1 MQVRLNGGMR
11 DSLASRLKLARK
23 AALMTQKGLEAA
35 SGVSQSDISK
45 IERGTTQ
52 DPMGIL
58 ELAKALGVNPFWL
71 KTGEGDMHHEH
82 LNVQAV
88 TTKGRVPLI
97 SWVIAGNLEEI
108 QDMYQPGE
116 ADEWIET
123 SETKPGA
130 NSFALR
136 VSGDSMTSPYPGD
149 VSFPDGT
156 IIVVDPSRSCDAGDY
171 VIAKD
176 VTTQQATFK
185 RLVHD
190 GGRWFLKPLN
200 PAYPTI
206 EIDDPAVRTIGRVIE
221 SHTRRKL

>member
-1 MQVRLNGGMR
+1 MQDGLNGAMR
-11 DSLASRLKLARK
+11 DSLATRLKTARK
-23 AALMTQKGLEAA
+23 AKGLTQEGLMEM
-35 SGVSQSDISK
+35 SGVKQSDISK
-45 IERGTTQ
+45 IERGATQ
-52 DPMGIL
+52 SPTGL
-58 ELAKALGVNPFWL
+58 LALAKALGVNPFWL
-71 KTGEGDMHHEH
+71 ETGEGDMHHE
-82 LNVQAV
+82 QANTQPV

-97 SWVIAGNLEEI
+97 SWVIAGNLQEI

-123 SETKPGA
+123 SETKPGKG
-130 NSFALR
+130 SFALR
-136 VSGDSMTSPYPGD
+136 VTGDSMTSPYPGE

-156 IIVVDPSRSCDAGDY
+156 IIIVDPTRACDAGDF

-176 VTTQQATFK
+176 VATQQATFK

-200 PAYPTI
+200 PAYPTMEI
-206 EIDDPAVRTIGRVIE
+206 EDPAVRTIGRVIE

>member
-1 MQVRLNGGMR
+1 MR
-11 DSLASRLKLARK
+11 DSLASRLKAARK
-23 AALMTQKGLEAA
+23 AAGMNQEELEAA

-45 IERGTTQ
+45 IERGKTLNPT
-52 DPMGIL
+52 GIL
-58 ELAKALGVNPFWL
+58 DLARALGVNPFWL

-82 LNVQAV
+82 LNVQSV

-97 SWVIAGNLEEI
+97 SWVIAGNLQEI

-123 SETKPGA
+123 SETKPGKG
-130 NSFALR
+130 SFALR
-136 VSGDSMTSPYPGD
+136 VTGDSMTSPYPGD
-149 VSFPDGT
+149 ISFPDGT
-156 IIVVDPSRSCDAGDY
+156 VIVVDPTRACDAGDF

-176 VTTQQATFK
+176 VATQQATFK

-200 PAYPTI
+200 PAYPTM